1 MEGKLKMLKDGVSVI
16 MPDGKMIPLA
26 EGHSWRLDA
35 LGRSCLN
42 LFTPKI
48 GEA

>member
-16 MPDGKMIPLA
+16 MPDGKMIALA
-26 EGHSWRLDA
+26 DGHNWRLDA

-42 LFTPKI
+42 LITPKI
-48 GEA
+48 GEK